1 MSQWVSHS
9 VPHRSPGSG
18 VLCAG
23 RPVSS
28 SSSQQR
34 GHTPRLHGGRNGLQ
48 TRRGGDTLPGR
59 ESDCVAVAGALRHCV
74 PPPVTISSFNP
85 PVTTNLHVNMEFSHE
100 DKVVAPMQFSSKP
113 MKSKLPSL
121 LQIQRTEWALTT
133 NSKLVTSWW
142 RWITSVKIE
151 LVTRY
156 YTNTKWVRR
165 WLITERFQADL
176 WVLTTHPQVLVTV
189 TKVVVRA
196 LPKEY
201 WGGDRVLI
209 RWVFRSHPK
218 C

>member
-1 MSQWVSHS
+1 MVGGMVFRHVGVVTLFRGARAIVLLSLVPFAIVFHHQSLSRHSTHQW
-9 VPHRSPGSG
+9 
-18 VLCAG
+18 
-23 RPVSS
+23 
-28 SSSQQR
+28 
-34 GHTPRLHGGRNGLQ
+34 PR
-48 TRRGGDTLPGR
+48 TCTW
-59 ESDCVAVAGALRHCV
+59 
-74 PPPVTISSFNP
+74 TW
-85 PVTTNLHVNMEFSHE
+85 EFSHE
-100 DKVVAPMQFSSKP
+100 DKVVTPIQFSSKP